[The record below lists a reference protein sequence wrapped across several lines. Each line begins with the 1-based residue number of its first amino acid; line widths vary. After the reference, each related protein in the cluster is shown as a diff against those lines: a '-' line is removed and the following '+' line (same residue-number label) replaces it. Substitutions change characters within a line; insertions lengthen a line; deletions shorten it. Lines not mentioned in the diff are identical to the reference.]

1 MTFSAFAQTLH
12 CPTRFVVLSA
22 LALFVVLSALA
33 LFVVL
38 SALAFPFQDEI
49 SELP

>member
-1 MTFSAFAQTLH
+1 MTFSAFAQTLR
-12 CPTRFVVLSA
+12 C
-22 LALFVVLSALA
+22 LAQ
-33 LFVVL
+33 FVVL